1 MASAPGTNQVCYL
14 KPNVPSPSVALQL
27 TSGQDYAFKTTP
39 LVLGATSN
47 LLDTARLG
55 SDHKAVVLNVGNCG
69 VGILGSFAI
78 KSDSDVELRIMLDL
92 NSSILNAK
100 GKIACANDTG
110 GAGTHLQLPGMA
122 SKRAAVAF
130 TFKKIGFCSYSRATG
145 NFGDTDLCARAIAN
159 GRLWQMMNV
168 W

>member
-27 TSGQDYAFKTTP
+27 TSSQDYAFKTTP
-39 LVLGATSN
+39 FVLGATSN
-47 LLDTARLG
+47 LLDTAWLG
-55 SDHKAVVLNVGNCG
+55 SDHKAVVLNVG
-69 VGILGSFAI
+69 
-78 KSDSDVELRIMLDL
+78 
-92 NSSILNAK
+92 
-100 GKIACANDTG
+100 
-110 GAGTHLQLPGMA
+110 
-122 SKRAAVAF
+122 KRAAVAF